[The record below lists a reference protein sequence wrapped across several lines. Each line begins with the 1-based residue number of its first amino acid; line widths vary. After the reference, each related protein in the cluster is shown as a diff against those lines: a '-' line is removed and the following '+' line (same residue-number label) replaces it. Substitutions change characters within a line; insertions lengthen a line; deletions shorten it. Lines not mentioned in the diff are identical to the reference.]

1 MLPITQKR
9 RNLNIS
15 QTVAKSSVCAKAS
28 ESEEM
33 GQSSGWTVHRSDNAR
48 LSAALAV
55 AAT

>member
-1 MLPITQKR
+1 
-9 RNLNIS
+9 LNIS